1 MKRPAYNSPSVPI
14 SWPRLDFCS
23 GTNDYV
29 QVDASLKQ
37 QVLDYYKEHPA
48 DAKQQFGDNPFE
60 VKNIMKNWVRS
71 KNSDMHVIPTDTL
84 FITIDKEAVKKSG
97 MMMAS
102 DTIPD
107 RMVISL
113 SGKRAL
119 CKNDLMMLEMLS
131 QCNWTRPLYVATTV
145 GEDNY
150 MNLGENFITEGLAY
164 RISPFTTNA
173 NGAKNFDTEKTYNN
187 VMNRYKFGGLDKPGL
202 YLDETVMRMCYTH
215 RHLFVQLA
223 LELIKEGKNDKA
235 LKVLR
240 KAEKVLPNYNVPN
253 TFVSGSADLARAYAL
268 LGQKNDAKRLLN
280 EVWDNTKSY
289 ADYYVQL
296 DGSRFDMCSDSLMR
310 QLYVMQ
316 SLSDVMRLIDAK
328 QADKWATVANNI
340 YKMYQMKGGQPY
352 EMQ

>member
-1 MKRPAYNSPSVPI
+1 M
-14 SWPRLDFCS
+14 
-23 GTNDYV
+23 
-29 QVDASLKQ
+29 LKAFMP
-37 QVLDYYKEHPA
+37 K
-48 DAKQQFGDNPFE
+48 
-60 VKNIMKNWVRS
+60 
-71 KNSDMHVIPTDTL
+71 
-84 FITIDKEAVKKSG
+84 
-97 MMMAS
+97 
-102 DTIPD
+102 
-107 RMVISL
+107 
-113 SGKRAL
+113 
-119 CKNDLMMLEMLS
+119 
-131 QCNWTRPLYVATTV
+131 
-145 GEDNY
+145 
-150 MNLGENFITEGLAY
+150 
-164 RISPFTTNA
+164 
-173 NGAKNFDTEKTYNN
+173 
-187 VMNRYKFGGLDKPGL
+187 
-202 YLDETVMRMCYTH
+202 RMCYTH

-316 SLSDVMRLIDAK
+316 
-328 QADKWATVANNI
+328 ADKWATVANNI